1 MQEADMVKMKAELE
15 SKTSWESVYEKI
27 SREYAGVANR
37 SLPQNR
43 GRFFDAAVSIVADA
57 RRQQTNFD
65 DMNERSFARCLE
77 RISQY
82 TEIPS
87 SYVAFEVLK
96 RAEEI

>member
-1 MQEADMVKMKAELE
+1 
-15 SKTSWESVYEKI
+15 
-27 SREYAGVANR
+27 
-37 SLPQNR
+37 LPQNR

-65 DMNERSFARCLE
+65 DVNERSFARCLE

-87 SYVAFEVLK
+87 AFVAFEVLK